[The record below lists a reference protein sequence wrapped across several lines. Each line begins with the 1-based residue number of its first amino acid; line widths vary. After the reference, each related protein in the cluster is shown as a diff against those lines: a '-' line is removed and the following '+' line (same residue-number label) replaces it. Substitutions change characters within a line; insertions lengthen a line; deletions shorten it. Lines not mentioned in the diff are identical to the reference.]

1 MISMNWFKA
10 NARWSPCRLGWV
22 FGFCL
27 LGALLVWADFPL
39 FSLFENDI
47 ISATTSKWVA
57 PPKPAQAAKLPTL
70 IATFRNRPP
79 EMQVYSERRFS
90 GPLRYVLEEAAS
102 RIGYAIEWRQME
114 LSAAEHELREG
125 KIDVVPFIRYQ
136 TPDRQKIM
144 RYSASLGLTRQETR
158 FVLHSADTLDY
169 KSMGELKG
177 LNVGFVNSLVYVQE
191 FQEASDFNKSGYA
204 SYRDMAIAF
213 VENKLDTFITS
224 SLLASERAL
233 AESGYEKTDYKYA
246 TLNYATDVGEWFVYS
261 LNPERQEI
269 YNRLDRALI
278 EIRDSGLAA
287 EIYKHFGV
295 APHKLNR

>member
-27 LGALLVWADFPL
+27 VGALLAWTVFPI
-39 FSLFENDI
+39 FERDI
-47 ISATTSKWVA
+47 ISVTTGKWAA

-79 EMQVYSERRFS
+79 EMQVYSEHRFS

-102 RIGYAIEWRQME
+102 RIGYAIEWRKME

-125 KIDVVPFIRYQ
+125 KIDVVPFIRHQ

-144 RYSASLGLTRQETR
+144 RYSASLGLLRQETR
-158 FVLHSADTLDY
+158 FVLHSADTRDY
-169 KSMGELKG
+169 KSLGELKG
-177 LNVGFVNSLVYVQE
+177 LNVGFVNSLVYERE
-191 FQEASDFNKSGYA
+191 FDEASDFKKIGYA
-204 SYRDMAIAF
+204 SYREMAIAF
-213 VENKLDTFITS
+213 VENSLDTFITT
-224 SLLASERAL
+224 SLPASERAL
-233 AESGYEKTDYKYA
+233 AESGYEKNDYKYA
-246 TLNYATDVGEWFVYS
+246 TLNYVSDVGQWFVYS